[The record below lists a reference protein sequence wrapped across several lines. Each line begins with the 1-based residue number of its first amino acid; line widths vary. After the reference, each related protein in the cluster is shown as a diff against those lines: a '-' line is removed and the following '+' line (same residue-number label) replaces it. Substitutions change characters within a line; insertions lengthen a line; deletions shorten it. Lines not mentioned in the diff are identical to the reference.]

1 MNWTESKIKE
11 LKELWEQG
19 TMAKDIAKTFGTSKN
34 SVIAKANRLNCTP
47 RKRGGA
53 TYVRRSHDVPK
64 EEPKEILIIE
74 SENPTTLEDL
84 AGDQC
89 RYPLGEDCP
98 PKLFCG
104 NIIVANPP
112 SNWLYCGKHLR
123 ICRNPKEK
131 T

>member
-64 EEPKEILIIE
+64 EEPKEIPEHAIAE
-74 SENPTTLEDL
+74 PENPTLLSEIANNQCKFPKWDKEDPYY
-84 AGDQC
+84 C
-89 RYPLGEDCP
+89 
-98 PKLFCG
+98 CG
-104 NIIVANPP
+104 RNQWKNY
-112 SNWLYCGKHLR
+112 SYCMYHVYISTK
-123 ICRNPKEK
+123 KEK